1 MNIHSY
7 IILVAFFLLYS
18 CQDGNQKS
26 VKNVS
31 NDSIA
36 KYLEYANED
45 SISLNRRLD
54 FNNRAFALLKYKQN
68 DSLTRSNLIKV
79 ANRYFNNQDFV
90 KYKATSQYAI
100 IKSKEAK
107 DTLTLAKSYYY
118 LGDYYET
125 TSINDSAIYFYLKA
139 EKIYRNLDDQSQLGA
154 VYLGMAR
161 VKNLAGDYLG
171 SELLLTKALTAIRG
185 LEDNQKL
192 YEAYNLLGYIS
203 VEVKDYERALMYF
216 NKALNTNEQFNLD
229 PSLHYLAILKNNIG
243 HTYLL
248 KKEYRKANIEFK
260 IGLKNIN
267 LFNDRPDVYAVL
279 LDNVAYSNLK
289 LKNFKS
295 LPNDFYESLNIRDSL
310 NLQSSVI
317 ASMNNLSEYY
327 QTTRDTAN
335 ALIIS
340 SKALAKARSQNNSLD
355 LLLTLKQAINV
366 DHKNAA
372 IFSNEYMTI
381 RDSLQ
386 HLERQQRD
394 KFARIQFETDE
405 ISLQKDQLEEQNRNL
420 LSLFIGTVMI
430 ILLLFVIRTQRSK
443 NRELL
448 LKQEQQKVNEDIYN
462 LMLSQQNKIEEGR
475 IREKK
480 KIAQELHDGV
490 LGRLFGARLNLDSL
504 NKIEGADAESKR
516 KNYLSELK
524 NIEQDIREISHDL
537 NREKSALINNFV
549 AIFNNLIE
557 EQGSLYEPKVHC
569 NISQN
574 IPWDHIANSL
584 KINIYRITQEA
595 LQNINKYADASTIAI
610 SILEIKD
617 SLQLSISDD
626 GNGFDVQKKSRGI
639 GLQNISS
646 RVQQCDGFLKIES
659 SKGKGTKIQVR
670 IPIRLTGD
678 SQSKVKNT
686 KQKSD
691 KKWSKISTS

>member
-1 MNIHSY
+1 MLQRKYEKALIQFKKG
-7 IILVAFFLLYS
+7 L
-18 CQDGNQKS
+18 
-26 VKNVS
+26 
-31 NDSIA
+31 ND
-36 KYLEYANED
+36 
-45 SISLNRRLD
+45 
-54 FNNRAFALLKYKQN
+54 
-68 DSLTRSNLIKV
+68 
-79 ANRYFNNQDFV
+79 
-90 KYKATSQYAI
+90 
-100 IKSKEAK
+100 
-107 DTLTLAKSYYY
+107 
-118 LGDYYET
+118 
-125 TSINDSAIYFYLKA
+125 
-139 EKIYRNLDDQSQLGA
+139 
-154 VYLGMAR
+154 
-161 VKNLAGDYLG
+161 KNLY
-171 SELLLTKALTAIRG
+171 
-185 LEDNQKL
+185 
-192 YEAYNLLGYIS
+192 
-203 VEVKDYERALMYF
+203 
-216 NKALNTNEQFNLD
+216 
-229 PSLHYLAILKNNIG
+229 
-243 HTYLL
+243 
-248 KKEYRKANIEFK
+248 
-260 IGLKNIN
+260 
-267 LFNDRPDVYAVL
+267 NDRPDLYAVL
-279 LDNVAYSNLK
+279 LNNVAYSNLK

-670 IPIRLTGD
+670 IPIKLTGD

>member
-1 MNIHSY
+1 
-7 IILVAFFLLYS
+7 
-18 CQDGNQKS
+18 
-26 VKNVS
+26 
-31 NDSIA
+31 
-36 KYLEYANED
+36 
-45 SISLNRRLD
+45 
-54 FNNRAFALLKYKQN
+54 
-68 DSLTRSNLIKV
+68 
-79 ANRYFNNQDFV
+79 
-90 KYKATSQYAI
+90 
-100 IKSKEAK
+100 
-107 DTLTLAKSYYY
+107 
-118 LGDYYET
+118 
-125 TSINDSAIYFYLKA
+125 
-139 EKIYRNLDDQSQLGA
+139 
-154 VYLGMAR
+154 
-161 VKNLAGDYLG
+161 
-171 SELLLTKALTAIRG
+171 
-185 LEDNQKL
+185 
-192 YEAYNLLGYIS
+192 
-203 VEVKDYERALMYF
+203 
-216 NKALNTNEQFNLD
+216 
-229 PSLHYLAILKNNIG
+229 
-243 HTYLL
+243 
-248 KKEYRKANIEFK
+248 
-260 IGLKNIN
+260 
-267 LFNDRPDVYAVL
+267 
-279 LDNVAYSNLK
+279 
-289 LKNFKS
+289 
-295 LPNDFYESLNIRDSL
+295 
-310 NLQSSVI
+310 
-317 ASMNNLSEYY
+317 
-327 QTTRDTAN
+327 
-335 ALIIS
+335 
-340 SKALAKARSQNNSLD
+340 
-355 LLLTLKQAINV
+355 
-366 DHKNAA
+366 
-372 IFSNEYMTI
+372 
-381 RDSLQ
+381 
-386 HLERQQRD
+386 
-394 KFARIQFETDE
+394 
-405 ISLQKDQLEEQNRNL
+405 
-420 LSLFIGTVMI
+420 MI

>member
-1 MNIHSY
+1 
-7 IILVAFFLLYS
+7 
-18 CQDGNQKS
+18 
-26 VKNVS
+26 
-31 NDSIA
+31 
-36 KYLEYANED
+36 
-45 SISLNRRLD
+45 
-54 FNNRAFALLKYKQN
+54 
-68 DSLTRSNLIKV
+68 
-79 ANRYFNNQDFV
+79 
-90 KYKATSQYAI
+90 
-100 IKSKEAK
+100 
-107 DTLTLAKSYYY
+107 
-118 LGDYYET
+118 
-125 TSINDSAIYFYLKA
+125 
-139 EKIYRNLDDQSQLGA
+139 
-154 VYLGMAR
+154 
-161 VKNLAGDYLG
+161 
-171 SELLLTKALTAIRG
+171 
-185 LEDNQKL
+185 
-192 YEAYNLLGYIS
+192 
-203 VEVKDYERALMYF
+203 
-216 NKALNTNEQFNLD
+216 
-229 PSLHYLAILKNNIG
+229 
-243 HTYLL
+243 
-248 KKEYRKANIEFK
+248 
-260 IGLKNIN
+260 
-267 LFNDRPDVYAVL
+267 
-279 LDNVAYSNLK
+279 
-289 LKNFKS
+289 
-295 LPNDFYESLNIRDSL
+295 
-310 NLQSSVI
+310 
-317 ASMNNLSEYY
+317 MNNLSEYY